1 MSLTPSR
8 IALTCEFIS
17 VSSYWLLIERFELYE
32 AQHFGR
38 EAHGL
43 LLVVDVHAGQ
53 FDLHRFPPSVTFA
66 AAGAAD
72 PESRAGSDRRVR
84 PTQVSARRLSYV
96 TIW

>member
-17 VSSYWLLIERFELYE
+17 VSSYWLSIERFELYE
-32 AQHFGR
+32 AQHFGI
-38 EAHGL
+38 EAQGL
-43 LLVVDVHAGQ
+43 LLVVDVHSGQ
-53 FDLHRFPPSVTFA
+53 FDLHRFPPIITFA
-66 AAGAAD
+66 GARAAD

-84 PTQVSARRLSYV
+84 PAQVSVRRPSYV